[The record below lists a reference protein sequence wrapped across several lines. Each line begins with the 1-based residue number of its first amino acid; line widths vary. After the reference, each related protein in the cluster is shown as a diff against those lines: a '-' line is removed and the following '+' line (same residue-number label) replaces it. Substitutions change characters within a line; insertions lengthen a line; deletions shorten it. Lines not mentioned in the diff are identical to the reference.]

1 MKFWMLAVSLM
12 FVCEVVQA
20 DDRPNVVLIFTDDQG
35 FHDVGCYGSEI
46 PTPHIDS
53 LARDGLKFNH
63 WYSASS
69 ICTPSRFGLLTGRN
83 PARSQDQ
90 LLSALMFLS
99 SEDEARG
106 IRAHETTIAELLS
119 KAGYRT
125 ALVGK
130 WHLGHGA
137 KRFLPT
143 RHGFDQFFG
152 HTGGCVDFF
161 TMRYG
166 NTPDWYRGEDL
177 VDVTG
182 YATNVITDE
191 AIRFLNQQEDDK
203 PFFLYLSYNAPHFGK
218 GWNDGE
224 VQTVNQLQPP
234 PADLARV
241 SQIGDITR
249 RKYAAKV
256 VNLDDAIGRVLTRID
271 DLDMSEKTLVIFI
284 TDHGGDPKYGGSN
297 LPLRG
302 DKATLF
308 EGGIRVPCL
317 MRWNGTIAAGDE
329 ADELYWSLDVA
340 PTLAKLAQIAQPLP
354 SFDGIDISPRLL
366 SDSWTKPKRNLYW
379 QTGKHDEL
387 GRGNWIA
394 LRSTKWKYV
403 QDDSGGE
410 FLFDIESDP
419 FEKQNLLANDER
431 SNFYQDIKQQ
441 LVNRAS
447 ELRNEFDQSSGVS
460 TNR

>member
-1 MKFWMLAVSLM
+1 MKFWMLVFSLLFVS
-12 FVCEVVQA
+12 EVARA
-20 DDRPNVVLIFTDDQG
+20 DDRPNIVLIFTDDQG

-69 ICTPSRFGLLTGRN
+69 ICTPSRFGLMTGRN
-83 PARSQDQ
+83 PVRSQDQ

-99 SEDEARG
+99 PEDKARG
-106 IRAHETTIAELLS
+106 IRPHERTIAEILS
-119 KAGYRT
+119 NSGYRT

-143 RHGFDQFFG
+143 RHGFGHFFG

-166 NTPDWYRGEDL
+166 NTPDWYRGEEL
-177 VDVTG
+177 ADVTG

-191 AIRFLNQQEDDK
+191 AIRFLNQQNDDK

-224 VQTVNQLQPP
+224 VKPVNQLQPP

-241 SQIGDITR
+241 SQISDISR

-256 VNLDDAIGRVLTRID
+256 VNLDDAIGRVLARID
-271 DLDMSEKTLVIFI
+271 ELGISEQTLVIFI
-284 TDHGGDPKYGGSN
+284 TDHGADPKYGGSN
-297 LPLRG
+297 VPLRG

-317 MRWNGTIAAGDE
+317 MRWKGTIAAGV
-329 ADELYWSLDVA
+329 ELDGLCWSLDIA
-340 PTLAKLAQIAQPLP
+340 PTLAKLAQATQSLP
-354 SFDGIDISPRLL
+354 SFDGVDISPMLL
-366 SDSWTKPKRNLYW
+366 GDSWKKPNRHLYW

-387 GRGNWIA
+387 GRGNWMA

-419 FEKQNLLANDER
+419 SEKQNLLANGER
-431 SNFYQDIKQQ
+431 SNSYQDIKQQ

-447 ELRNEFDQSSGVS
+447 ELRNEFGQSLEVS
-460 TNR
+460 TD